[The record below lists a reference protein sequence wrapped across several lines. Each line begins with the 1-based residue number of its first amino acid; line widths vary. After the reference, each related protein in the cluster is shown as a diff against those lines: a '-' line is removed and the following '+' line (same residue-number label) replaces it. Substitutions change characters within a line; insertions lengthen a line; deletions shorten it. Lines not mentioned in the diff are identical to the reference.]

1 MSLLKLHFLGPPRI
15 ERDGR
20 IVDPDTRKATA
31 LLAYLALSGER
42 PSRDFLAAFLWPD
55 LDDSHAKAALRRTL
69 SALKSTI
76 GDSAIYATRE
86 HIGLESNVVWCDVT
100 QFGQAIKQG
109 DLATA
114 VALYRDDFLSGFSL
128 RDSLPFDDWQRQQSE
143 HLRRELGET
152 LAHLVQ
158 NATGAGQ
165 FDAARQYAQQW
176 LRLDPLREEVHC
188 QLMRIYTSLGQ
199 PNAALRQYRD
209 CVRILDEE
217 LGVAPLLET
226 TALYEAIRED
236 RLSTPVVSAQFM
248 PNPHDSAIASG
259 QSSLPFVGRES
270 ELDRLRQAYNEVG
283 PDGRFFVV
291 VGEAG
296 VGKTRLVEEFLASS
310 AASNVVSACCYAGE
324 TGLAYAPFI
333 AGLRAAAAQP
343 QLVARIQTLPTHW
356 LAEVTRLAPELANG
370 PLPPTSSNSP
380 GAQAHFFEAIAQLM
394 TAATNAPPPGILFL
408 DDLHWADADSLDLL
422 TYLVRRLAGR
432 PLFIVVTWR
441 SESVSVRHRLRA
453 LLSESQRA
461 GWGSVIPLS
470 RLGPEPVSALV
481 QAMRADAPA
490 QFGERLYRETEGLPF
505 FVASYLAAMPETGA
519 ADWEIPVGVQG
530 LLQTRLTAV
539 SETARQLLQTAAV
552 IGRSFSFDIL
562 QAVSGRSEE
571 ETVTALEQ
579 LIGQGVLME
588 SATGTSLDYDFH
600 HEKMRALVY
609 QETSLARRR
618 LLHRRVAVEL
628 AQHHMG
634 SAGQIAHHYQLA
646 GLAAEAA
653 GYYKLAG
660 EAARSVYANV
670 AALAHFQ
677 AALAMG
683 HPETAVLHEAVGDLQ
698 TLQGEYEA
706 ALLAYETAVAQ
717 GDEAHLARLEQK
729 LGHVHQRRGEWELA
743 ESHFQAALA
752 AVQLPG
758 EHARLLAD
766 CSLTAFRRGDQPR
779 ALALGKGALTLAET
793 TGDTAALM
801 QALNVLGMLARVQV
815 DLVGARH
822 YLERSFSL
830 AEKEGE
836 VAQQIAV
843 LNNLALVEAA
853 AGNTDKALVCF
864 QQALRLCQTFGDRH
878 HEAALHNN
886 LADLYHQM
894 GQREAA
900 MVALKT
906 AVSIYAD
913 IGDQRNNWLPEIWKL
928 TAW

>member
-1 MSLLKLHFLGPPRI
+1 MAPLKLFFLGPPRI

-20 IVDPDTRKATA
+20 IVEPDTRKATA

-55 LDDSHAKAALRRTL
+55 FDDSHAKAALRRTL
-69 SALKSTI
+69 SALKATI
-76 GDSAIYATRE
+76 GDSPIVATRE
-86 HIGLESNVVWCDVT
+86 QIGLEPNGVWCDVT
-100 QFGQAIKQG
+100 QFEQATKQG
-109 DLATA
+109 ELATA
-114 VALYRDDFLSGFSL
+114 VTLYRDDFLTGFSL
-128 RDSLPFDDWQRQQSE
+128 RDSLPFDDWQLQQSE
-143 HLRRELGET
+143 HLRRQLGET

-158 NATGAGQ
+158 NTAREGQ

-188 QLMRIYTSLGQ
+188 QLMHIYTSLGQ

-217 LGVAPLLET
+217 LGVAPLPET
-226 TALYEAIRED
+226 TALYEAIREN
-236 RLSTPVVSAQFM
+236 RLTTGVVSAQFIA
-248 PNPHDSAIASG
+248 NPHGSANASG
-259 QSSLPFVGRES
+259 QSPLPFVGRES
-270 ELDRLRQAYNEVG
+270 ELDRLRQAYDEVG
-283 PDGRFFVV
+283 PDGRFLVIE
-291 VGEAG
+291 GEAG
-296 VGKTRLVEEFLASS
+296 IGKTRLVEEFLASLT
-310 AASNVVSACCYAGE
+310 ANVVCARCYAGE

-333 AGLRAAAAQP
+333 TGLRAAAAQP
-343 QLVARIQTLPTHW
+343 QLVARMQTLPAHW
-356 LAEVTRLAPELANG
+356 LADVTRLAPELANG
-370 PLPPTSSNSP
+370 PLPPITSSSP
-380 GAQAHFFEAIAQLM
+380 GAQAHFFEAMAQLLTT
-394 TAATNAPPPGILFL
+394 TASAPPPGILFL
-408 DDLHWADADSLDLL
+408 DDLHWADADSMDLL
-422 TYLVRRLAGR
+422 TYLARRLADR

-441 SESVSVRHRLRA
+441 SESVPVRHRLRA
-453 LLSESQRA
+453 LLAESQRA
-461 GWGSVIPLS
+461 GWGSVMPLS
-470 RLGPEPVSALV
+470 RLGPEPVAALV
-481 QAMRADAPA
+481 RAMRADAPA
-490 QFGERLYRETEGLPF
+490 QFGERLYQETEGLPF
-505 FVASYLAAMPETGA
+505 FVASYLAAMPEAGA
-519 ADWEIPVGVQG
+519 ADWEMPVGVQG

-571 ETVTALEQ
+571 ETVMALEQ
-579 LIGQGVLME
+579 LMGQGVLME
-588 SATGTSLDYDFH
+588 SATGKSVGYDFH

-618 LLHRRVAVEL
+618 LLHRRVAAGL
-628 AQHHMG
+628 AQHHTG
-634 SAGQIAHHYQLA
+634 SAGQIARHYQLA

-653 GYYKLAG
+653 SYYKLAG

-677 AALAMG
+677 AALALG
-683 HPETAVLHEAVGDLQ
+683 HSATAVLHEAVGDLQ

-717 GDEAHLARLEQK
+717 SDEAHLARLEQK

-752 AVQLPG
+752 AVQFPG
-758 EHARLLAD
+758 EQACLLAD

-779 ALALGKGALTLAET
+779 ALALGKEALTLAET

-801 QALNVLGMLARVQV
+801 QALNVLGMLARVQA
-815 DLVGARH
+815 DLAGARH
-822 YLERSFSL
+822 CLERSLSL

-836 VAQQIAV
+836 VDQQAAV

-853 AGNTDKALVCF
+853 AGNTDEALVCF
-864 QQALRLCQTFGDRH
+864 QKALRLCQTFGDRH
-878 HEAALHNN
+878 REAALHNN

-894 GQREAA
+894 GQQEAA

-906 AVSIYAD
+906 AVIIYAD
-913 IGDQRNNWLPEIWKL
+913 IGDQRSNWQPEIWKL